1 MRKPSLSCY
10 RRINFSVV
18 GFGPLGA
25 VLGSSEMGSGSGGAG
40 SLSVISGCDIFYFY
54 LVLLSR
60 ASRAVTMGGLNLL
73 PVSDTAYYQSLG
85 LSIVNMRHDL
95 SPFAPAV
102 RRKLCFRASPTS
114 PCHLQ

>member
-1 MRKPSLSCY
+1 
-10 RRINFSVV
+10 
-18 GFGPLGA
+18 
-25 VLGSSEMGSGSGGAG
+25 MGSGSGGAG
-40 SLSVISGCDIFYFY
+40 SLSVISGCDILDFY